1 MRRLTT
7 YSIMEIDEE
16 KEKTHHKEVENI
28 FAKIYGLPNAV
39 CIYGIKYIDKYH
51 SKKIEPR
58 YDYNELHNFEEVL
71 EATDF
76 KNGVDVFL
84 GDNKLVFIVYGQG
97 YEYKGEYGLV
107 ITQITVSPA
116 GKLGKKVNFKELENI
131 FDME

>member
-1 MRRLTT
+1 M
-7 YSIMEIDEE
+7 
-16 KEKTHHKEVENI
+16 
-28 FAKIYGLPNAV
+28 
-39 CIYGIKYIDKYH
+39 
-51 SKKIEPR
+51 
-58 YDYNELHNFEEVL
+58 

>member
-16 KEKTHHKEVENI
+16 KEKIHHKEVENI
-28 FAKIYGLPNAV
+28 FAKIYGFPNAV

-58 YDYNELHNFEEVL
+58 YDYNELHNVEEIL
-71 EATDF
+71 EGMDF
-76 KNGVDVFL
+76 KNGIDVFL
-84 GDNKLVFIVYGQG
+84 DDDKLVFIVYGQG

-107 ITQITVSPA
+107 TTQITVSPA
-116 GKLGKKVNFKELENI
+116 WKLGKNGNFKISEETI
-131 FDME
+131 I